1 MTEKLGNYTLSRNW
15 LVTGIFNFPGSHFSV
30 SQAVFNTKDGSHP
43 THSECK
49 AILSRNL
56 SNPETFSL
64 LSISEVPH
72 DWALPIN
79 TEAQV

>member
-1 MTEKLGNYTLSRNW
+1 MNKLGNYTLSRNW

-49 AILSRNL
+49 VILSQNI
-56 SNPETFSL
+56 EQVDTFSL
-64 LSISEVPH
+64 LSISEIPH
-72 DWALPIN
+72 DWVLPSN
-79 TEAQV
+79 VEAQV